1 MEEIRLAA
9 QLAPLDWVWT
19 ILFIL
24 LMIVCGVIFYRL
36 GKRSESDFFLA
47 GRGLPWW
54 LPATSVYATHTA
66 TDTPMWITGTIY
78 KWGMRGIW
86 YPFFSAWCAISAFIS
101 TRIFRRSLAMS
112 QAEWQNLRYSG
123 MGSELLRGWL
133 AGWQTFMNMF
143 VLAWVSAAMGK
154 VCHYLFGW
162 DHWIGITLFTSIC
175 AIYVLTAGYWGVI
188 MADFQQGIIS
198 FIVITLVSCWGIYEA
213 GGPTEIV
220 NKLQALVIDGQSQG
234 WRINPF
240 HFDGFAGLDP
250 EKFYALD
257 IITLMIMAIFGGIG
271 MGNFIDW
278 YPEAQRIQSNK
289 SVRDASYSIWAGGLA
304 AIFRNSFWAVAILA
318 FFVLF
323 PGIKDG
329 TVYEFGWFRLGFEYM
344 PVGLIGM
351 FFAAIIAI
359 HLSTISTHLNLGAL
373 YATRDLYHHYINPKA
388 DEKQLVRVGRIN
400 TLILLL
406 GSFALG
412 LSMQNI
418 TKWLIFALWLQAAGI
433 WIPSL
438 LQVIWWRFNSWG
450 YLASWIANLV
460 MSWAVVMGGPA
471 FYELITDKELAG
483 FPDWLSFWILAVLVG
498 LVYIPITLLT
508 KPDDMDHLVN
518 YYAQARPIGFWGP
531 VRAEAIKRGLVTE
544 AQSAHK
550 KGLFSKEWSPEES
563 DEWTIHDVLASLFS
577 ALSYIG
583 IAVGLAGSLLL
594 QWWGFVTLVGG
605 VVSII
610 LMYKVIDP
618 KLRAMS
624 IEFESREKEYI
635 ERADKTTRWEG

>member
-1 MEEIRLAA
+1 MGEEL
-9 QLAPLDWVWT
+9 QLAVKLTTLDWTWT

-86 YPFFSAWCAISAFIS
+86 YPFFSAWCAVSAFVS

-123 MGSELLRGWL
+123 LGAELLRGWL

-154 VCHYLFGW
+154 VCTYLFGW
-162 DHWIGITLFTSIC
+162 EPYIGITLFTSIC

-188 MADFQQGIIS
+188 MADFQQGVIS
-198 FIVITLVSCWGIYEA
+198 FIIITLVSLWGIAEA
-213 GGPTEIV
+213 GGPLAIV
-220 NKLQALVIDGQSQG
+220 DKLAELGQA
-234 WRINPF
+234 WRTNPF
-240 HFDGFAGLDP
+240 HFDGFAGL
-250 EKFYALD
+250 ESGKFYALD
-257 IITLMIMAIFGGIG
+257 IITLMIMALFGGIG

-278 YPEAQRIQSNK
+278 YPEAQRIQSNRT
-289 SVRDASYSIWAGGLA
+289 VRDASYSIWAGGLA
-304 AIFRNSFWAVAILA
+304 AIFRNSFWAVSILA
-318 FFVLF
+318 FFVMF
-323 PGIKDG
+323 PNIKEG
-329 TVYEFGWFRLGFEYM
+329 AVYEFGWFKMGFEYM

-388 DEKQLVRVGRIN
+388 SENNLVWAGRVN
-400 TLILLL
+400 TFILLI
-406 GSFALG
+406 GSFILG
-412 LSMQNI
+412 LSMENI
-418 TKWLIFALWLQAAGI
+418 TAWLIFALWLQAAGI
-433 WIPSL
+433 WIPSI

-450 YLASWIANLV
+450 YLSSWIANLL
-460 MSWAVVMGGPA
+460 MSWLVVFVLPA
-471 FYELITDKELAG
+471 LGVLPQL
-483 FPDWLSFWILAVLVG
+483 PDWASFWLLAVLVG
-498 LVYIPITLLT
+498 LVYIPVMFLT
-508 KPDDMDHLVN
+508 KPDDMEHLVQ
-518 YYAQARPIGFWGP
+518 YYVQARPVGFWGP
-531 VRAEAIKRGLVTE
+531 VRAEAIKRGLITE
-544 AQSAHK
+544 AKSAHAK
-550 KGLFSKEWSPEES
+550 SLFAQDWTPEES
-563 DEWTIHDVLASLFS
+563 DEWTIHDVAASVFS
-577 ALSYIG
+577 ALSYILV
-583 IAVGLAGSLLL
+583 AVGLAGALLL
-594 QWWGFVTLVGG
+594 KWWGFVALVFGL
-605 VVSII
+605 VAIW

-618 KLRAMS
+618 KLKAMS
-624 IEFESREKEYI
+624 LEFELKQKGYLDRV
-635 ERADKTTRWEG
+635 DKTTKWE